1 MLFIKGNRIYTASF
15 SFELPQGLSI
25 ITDPTNVTP
34 DTLTFETLDGKFL
47 VEIGASDTAL
57 TPKEEVDYIFDGDT
71 VIVKQS
77 EIMEIDRYGMKG
89 LGFFYRGEMWNH
101 EYYEEFLS
109 YPRDKDDQALLNFCV
124 QHEVEDEADGD
135 KVKDFMMQDNIKAFI
150 DSIRYEPDVCKQVI
164 QGN

>member
-25 ITDPTNVTP
+25 ITDPSNVTP

-47 VEIGASDTAL
+47 VEIGASDTDR
-57 TPKEEVDYIFDGDT
+57 TPQDEVDYIFDGDS

-77 EIMEIDRYGMKG
+77 DIMEVNRNGMKG
-89 LGFFYRGEMWNH
+89 LGFYYRGEYWNY

-109 YPRDKDDQALLNFCV
+109 YPRDEDGQAMLDFCV
-124 QHEVEDEADGD
+124 QHEVDGEADGD
-135 KVKDFMMQDNIKAFI
+135 KVKEFMMKDNIKVFI
-150 DSIRYEPDVCKQVI
+150 DSIRYEPDVCKRVI